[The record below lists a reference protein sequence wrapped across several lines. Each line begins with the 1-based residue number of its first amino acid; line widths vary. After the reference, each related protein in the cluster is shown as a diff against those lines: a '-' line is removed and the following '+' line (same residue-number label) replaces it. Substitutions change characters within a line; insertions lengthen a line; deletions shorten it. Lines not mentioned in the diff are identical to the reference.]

1 MLRGIGMFLG
11 TPGVRLLGIV
21 PVLLA
26 ALLVLSLLGLLVVYL
41 DELAGTLTPF
51 ADRWDESSR
60 TLVRVGTGLVLL
72 LGSTAVLV
80 VSFTVIAQIIG
91 QPFYERISD
100 RIEHRLGEPPAG
112 ADAPWWRTFPR
123 ASLESALLL
132 VMTLA
137 CTAPLFVLGLFPV
150 FGQTVV
156 PVLQALVAGFF
167 LAVELLAIPLERRG
181 LHLAGRLR
189 FVWRHRAQT
198 LGFGI
203 TAFLL
208 FLVPLMAVLAMP
220 GAVVGGPCWCG
231 GSAATRPGGPDH
243 REPGGPEDAAAAAD
257 QVGQVVGGVL
267 RPRVGH
273 LAGDPPDAPL
283 PLPRLTDLDLAARLD
298 ALHPRDLDLHASL
311 LHGGSNSCSI
321 LLPRWV
327 THHRRRRGCG
337 GRRPSPSLACTTT
350 NPEPAKAS
358 CTASPLPRPI
368 RAPAFMVRWML
379 VLRSALQ
386 AIAAWAST

>member
-1 MLRGIGMFLG
+1 MSARPPDLPPGRGVARPLPTAGRPRGGPVAGGADVLRGIGMFLG

-26 ALLVLSLLGLLVVYL
+26 GLLVLAVLGVLVVYL
-41 DELAGTLTPF
+41 DELANTLTPF

-60 TLVRVGTGLVLL
+60 TLVRVGTGLALL

-100 RIEHRLGEPPAG
+100 RIEHQLGGRRGG
-112 ADAPWWRTFPR
+112 AEFDTPWWRTFPR

-132 VMTLA
+132 AMTLA

-150 FGQTVV
+150 LGQTVV

-208 FLVPLMAVLAMP
+208 FLVPLMNVLALP
-220 GAVVGGPCWCG
+220 GAVVG
-231 GSAATRPGGPDH
+231 ATLLVR
-243 REPGGPEDAAAAAD
+243 
-257 QVGQVVGGVL
+257 
-267 RPRVGH
+267 
-273 LAGDPPDAPL
+273 
-283 PLPRLTDLDLAARLD
+283 RL
-298 ALHPRDLDLHASL
+298 S
-311 LHGGSNSCSI
+311 G
-321 LLPRWV
+321 
-327 THHRRRRGCG
+327 
-337 GRRPSPSLACTTT
+337 
-350 NPEPAKAS
+350 EPAG
-358 CTASPLPRPI
+358 PPGPR
-368 RAPAFMVRWML
+368 
-379 VLRSALQ
+379 
-386 AIAAWAST
+386 